1 MRTRP
6 VPAFAV
12 LAGAASLAALAV
24 PAASAS
30 TAHGSDAVRAAVAAA
45 TQRAAGHQAAAPH
58 VTSGAVTPADEAL
71 GDTTISSVVI
81 NGGKDLAVGT
91 TTTSTVKVTFTVT
104 DPAGVDL
111 ENNLAIL
118 WHGPDNVFD
127 NADYGFV
134 PNEDAASCTATS
146 ATTAA
151 CYNTFTITAKPT
163 TDGSEIYSEF
173 AGTWKALV
181 IGAGADDDYVE
192 KDVAKTFRIKR
203 ITKAT
208 TAVSATSVKK
218 GAALTVT
225 GSLTRADWTNDKYVS
240 YPTMTLQLQY
250 EKTGSTTWTVLKNVK
265 ADSAGKLKATVTASA
280 TGSYRYVWA
289 GNSATTAATSAAKKV
304 TVK

>member
-1 MRTRP
+1 MRTRA
-6 VPAFAV
+6 VPALAV

-24 PAASAS
+24 PAASAAS
-30 TAHGSDAVRAAVAAA
+30 GHGSDAARAAVAAA
-45 TQRAAGHQAAAPH
+45 TRHAGHQTATPH
-58 VTSGAVTPADEAL
+58 VTARTVAPADEGV
-71 GDTTISSVVI
+71 GDTAISSVVI

-91 TTTSTVKVTFTVT
+91 TTTSTVKVTFTVS

-127 NADYGFV
+127 NSDYGFV
-134 PNEDAASCTATS
+134 PNEDAAVCTSTG
-146 ATTAA
+146 ATTAS

-163 TDGSEIYSEF
+163 TDGSEIFSEF

-181 IGAGADDDYVE
+181 IGAGADGDYVE

-265 ADSAGKLKATVTASA
+265 ADSAGKLKAGVTASA